1 MAAKRTGTARG
12 LDTLWSRLTYSN
24 HQAASKSG
32 TAAGLPHQ
40 RRCGIV
46 WLKAR
51 ETLVLERLEFTLL
64 IDVSMAQ
71 PGGAR
76 ARQPSIA
83 SDWVSWDPVV
93 RKPCLGISTVQWL

>member
-1 MAAKRTGTARG
+1 MPRPRRRIN
-12 LDTLWSRLTYSN
+12 LPRLTHSN

-51 ETLVLERLEFTLL
+51 ETLVLERREFTLL
-64 IDVSMAQ
+64 IDVAMAQ
-71 PGGAR
+71 PGVR
-76 ARQPSIA
+76 ARGSHRL
-83 SDWVSWDPVV
+83 PVIGF
-93 RKPCLGISTVQWL
+93 LGTRSSANLV